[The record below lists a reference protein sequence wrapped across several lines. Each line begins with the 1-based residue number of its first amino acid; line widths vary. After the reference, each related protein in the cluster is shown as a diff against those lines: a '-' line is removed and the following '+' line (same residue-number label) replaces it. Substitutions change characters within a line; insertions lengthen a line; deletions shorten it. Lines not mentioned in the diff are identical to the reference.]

1 MVKEH
6 FTDTLMVKSV
16 LKVNL
21 LWVYLRATVQRS
33 TQRMKDMKGTTRMV
47 NTKGMES
54 MNSKVVPD
62 MKENTRMASKMVRVL
77 ISTKMEMKFLVLIRL
92 AYLMDNLFI
101 LTVMEKSLKECTT
114 RTDKLASV
122 NTTTS
127 MERNMKVTI

>member
-1 MVKEH
+1 
-6 FTDTLMVKSV
+6 
-16 LKVNL
+16 
-21 LWVYLRATVQRS
+21 
-33 TQRMKDMKGTTRMV
+33 
-47 NTKGMES
+47 
-54 MNSKVVPD
+54 
-62 MKENTRMASKMVRVL
+62 MASKMVRVL

>member
-114 RTDKLASV
+114 
-122 NTTTS
+122 
-127 MERNMKVTI
+127 